1 MRDLLEPELGA
12 TVQTQLAAC
21 GGAAIVDDDDDEIG
35 APGAC
40 TISVL
45 DLVCVPA
52 PLVGSGGD
60 DELLLASGC
69 SGGGG
74 RGEIPS
80 SPRAHI
86 LLAAAPGAARARPV
100 R

>member
-21 GGAAIVDDDDDEIG
+21 GGAAAAAIVDDDDDEIG

-60 DELLLASGC
+60 ELLLASG

-74 RGEIPS
+74 IPS